1 MPGGLVARANKVTMP
16 EELPVATPFD
26 KLRINR
32 AVRRGA
38 GPFWPIAASFVKI
51 PKFTRIIVT
60 HLRHSGEVVANLRAQ
75 FHRYDR

>member
-26 KLRINR
+26 KLRINC

-38 GPFWPIAASFVKI
+38 GPFWQIAASFVGHYTLAWIPPHSLHSAKI
-51 PKFTRIIVT
+51 GSVKVM
-60 HLRHSGEVVANLRAQ
+60 
-75 FHRYDR
+75 